1 MATGNGRGGCGGL
14 RRGRATARRRGRE
27 GDAAEQ
33 CGRGE
38 LGFGA
43 ALACRI
49 GAQGFRRVV

>member
-1 MATGNGRGGCGGL
+1 MLLCGSGGAGVGQNGVASSAQRLC
-14 RRGRATARRRGRE
+14 
-27 GDAAEQ
+27 AAEQ

-49 GAQGFRRVV
+49 RVQGFCRVV